1 MGAGEGHVLGRE
13 ECVCFV
19 LPWSPRLPVRG
30 DAAGGPETGVH
41 TSAVPKQEQDGG
53 RQGPAH
59 RRSVCSQ
66 QEAWAGKFGVRC
78 LCPGSRSTERPCPWS
93 VASPPQPGTTPC
105 SCEWLPGPL
114 WGQFRCCHQK
124 AVTWIS
130 NETPDCEL
138 DGLLTSCP
146 AVRPSEF
153 LQQDEMTQEDRLI
166 IEHGTVGS
174 SHADIQDAPNSNRTL
189 SRHRGPAEKA

>member
-1 MGAGEGHVLGRE
+1 MSWGEKNACALSYPGPR
-13 ECVCFV
+13 VCQSGEMQQEARRRVFT
-19 LPWSPRLPVRG
+19 PRPFRSRSR
-30 DAAGGPETGVH
+30 T
-41 TSAVPKQEQDGG
+41 GG

-174 SHADIQDAPNSNRTL
+174 SHADIRDAPDSNRTL